1 MEGFSTDME
10 RQADGMGSSHKK
22 HLPSSLI
29 PFEHED
35 AAESQE
41 EGLGVSELFY
51 IIINTF
57 ISIKVEVVTFGFDI
71 LVEVCYV

>member
-1 MEGFSTDME
+1 ME

-22 HLPSSLI
+22 HLSSSLI

-57 ISIKVEVVTFGFDI
+57 KN
-71 LVEVCYV
+71 Y

>member
-1 MEGFSTDME
+1 ME

-22 HLPSSLI
+22 HLSSSLI

-51 IIINTF
+51 IISNTF
-57 ISIKVEVVTFGFDI
+57 SKIIKVKVVTLGFDI
-71 LVEVCYV
+71 LVDVCYV